1 MSKNKKPKLN
11 TELNPELI
19 SDFQRM
25 ISNPG
30 IWVIKER
37 IFSSK
42 TKTITLILSVENK
55 LFLMAASREIS
66 PRYFLPKV
74 KVISGPHGFEEK
86 PIKLF
91 IHEPLVFEYL
101 S

>member
-1 MSKNKKPKLN
+1 MSKNKKPN
-11 TELNPELI
+11 VNVELSPELI
-19 SDFQRM
+19 SDIQRM

-37 IFSSK
+37 IFPSK

-66 PRYFLPKV
+66 PKYFLPKS
-74 KVISGPHGFEEK
+74 KVVSGPHVFEEK
-86 PIKLF
+86 PIKLLVY
-91 IHEPLVFEYL
+91 EPLILEYL